1 MSRKLPRRIPKK
13 PKEDFHLKKKDEAFL
28 PWFRKNGVEGFKIIF
43 VSIWVIGAL
52 IGFVY
57 SNFLSPNRNSSP
69 PVPKPSYVSQ
79 EEADWLLEQDAYI
92 EQQRIDAIR
101 EDAARDMQ
109 YEDFDEQFYEE
120 NGYYP

>member
-1 MSRKLPRRIPKK
+1 MSRKPRRRIPKE
-13 PKEDFHLKKKDEAFL
+13 PKEDFHFKKKEEAFL
-28 PWFRKNGVEGFKIIF
+28 PWFRKNGLEGFKLLIAA
-43 VSIWVIGAL
+43 IWVIGAL

-69 PVPKPSYVSQ
+69 PAPKPTYITQ
-79 EEADWLLEQDAYI
+79 EEADWLAEQDAYI
-92 EQQRIDAIR
+92 EQQRIDKIR

-109 YEDFDEQFYEE
+109 YEEFYEE